1 MSDTKTEQAG
11 GDTGAD
17 MDSIAPRRGELL
29 RWLAEDAR
37 KPDELGEKWWDE
49 FEAFLREHR
58 LKIVTM
64 MLTCSSRPTP

>member
-1 MSDTKTEQAG
+1 MSDTKMEEAG
-11 GDTGAD
+11 DNTGAD
-17 MDSIAPRRGELL
+17 MDCVAPRRRELL

-58 LKIVTM
+58 LKFGKSTDG
-64 MLTCSSRPTP
+64 S